1 MSDITKPAGDHVAAA
16 GMKRRT
22 ILAGAAWS
30 VPVIAVATSAPA
42 FAATETCPNLSQ
54 PSSWTVSNNG
64 YVDEQG
70 YFDTI
75 DGRKVFVSN
84 GNNTSNSS
92 QQAVARVYLTASMP
106 VEAGKTYTF
115 TWDAYG
121 NYGNFD
127 KATSQVQYSHLSV
140 DGSQISD
147 DYSTRADFYGN
158 NQLNI
163 QQQSDDTRP
172 WKSYSS
178 VYKATETKTVQVQ
191 WEFILP
197 YPDKQQTSSDDIY
210 TSLPAIAC
218 S

>member
-1 MSDITKPAGDHVAAA
+1 MTNLESVPLGNMTPG
-16 GMKRRT
+16 RRAV
-22 ILAGAAWS
+22 LVGAAWS
-30 VPVIAVATSAPA
+30 VPVIVAATSSPA
-42 FAATETCPNLSQ
+42 LAATGSACPNLSQ

-64 YVDEQG
+64 HVDQEG

-84 GNNTSNSS
+84 GNNTSNDS
-92 QQAVARVYLTASMP
+92 QQEFGRVYITASMT

-115 TWDAYG
+115 DWDAYG

-127 KATSQVQYSHLSV
+127 KNTSQVQYSRLYV

-147 DYSTRADFYGN
+147 DYSTRADYYGN

-163 QQQSDDTRP
+163 QQKSGDTRP

-191 WEFILP
+191 WEFVMP
-197 YPDKQQTSSDDIY
+197 YNGKSSTASDDIY